1 MAAPQIA
8 ERVVRLV
15 NEARELG
22 LAVTVRCQCCGAPLT
37 EATSIGKQEGP
48 VCRTRTKNDP
58 SYSTKNPAEVVANN
72 QTTIELEAKS
82 L

>member
-37 EATSIGKQEGP
+37 EATSIGKREGP

-58 SYSTKNPAEVVANN
+58 GVSLSKEDTGAVANN
-72 QTTIELEAKS
+72 QTQINV
-82 L
+82 